1 MPGIRYLLFATLLSA
16 CVFTA
21 KAETHAAAR
30 QAIAALRENWAK
42 DLHDKRIEPAMDLYA
57 DKAVFYSP
65 GADRADGKPR
75 IRELFLKVTKTYDSD
90 IQLHSLETGLSGP
103 LAYDS
108 GDYEETLTVRS
119 SGAVNHV
126 RGSYLM
132 VLRRGADG
140 RWRIQQHMWTFVAPE
155 APAP

>member
-1 MPGIRYLLFATLLSA
+1 MPGIRYLLLAALSA
-16 CVFTA
+16 CAFTA
-21 KAETHAAAR
+21 RAETPAVAR
-30 QAIAALRENWAK
+30 QAIAALRESWVK

-75 IRELFLKVTKTYDSD
+75 IRELFVKVMNTYDSD
-90 IQLHSLETGLSGP
+90 IHLHSLESGVSGP

-119 SGAVNHV
+119 SGAASRV

-140 RWRIQQHMWTFVAPE
+140 RWRIQQHMWTFVAPA